1 MASLNPSQT
10 DMQRA
15 IRGTLNAHWRLLL
28 FQGIVMIILGI
39 VAVALPVAATI
50 AVDLYIGWLFL
61 IAGIV
66 GLAVMVSS
74 KNVQAFLWSL
84 LTAAL
89 SLAAG
94 ILLLWK
100 PVEGV
105 VSLTLVLT
113 AFFIVEGVFQ
123 SISSI
128 AYRDV
133 IGNSWVWM
141 LLSGLSDLALAA
153 IVISGW
159 PSTAAWVLGLLVGIN
174 LITSGWAIVMLAI
187 AGRDVV
193 RTLTGSAAA
202 AGH

>member
-28 FQGIVMIILGI
+28 FQGIVLIILGI
-39 VAVALPVAATI
+39 ASVALPVVSTI
-50 AVDLYIGWLFL
+50 VIELYVGWLFL

-100 PVEGV
+100 PVEGT

-113 AFFIVEGVFQ
+113 AFFIVEGVFH

-133 IGNSWVWM
+133 IGDSWVWM

-174 LITSGWAIVMLAI
+174 LITSGWAIVMLAV

-193 RTLTGSAAA
+193 KTLTGSAAA

>member
-28 FQGIVMIILGI
+28 FQGIVLIILGI
-39 VAVALPVAATI
+39 ASVALPVVSTI
-50 AVDLYIGWLFL
+50 VVDLYIGWLFL

-100 PVEGV
+100 PVEGA

-133 IGNSWVWM
+133 IGDSWVWM

-159 PSTAAWVLGLLVGIN
+159 PSTAAWSWVSSSVS
-174 LITSGWAIVMLAI
+174 T
-187 AGRDVV
+187 
-193 RTLTGSAAA
+193 
-202 AGH
+202 

>member
-28 FQGIVMIILGI
+28 FQGIVLIILGI
-39 VAVALPVAATI
+39 ASVALPVVSTI
-50 AVDLYIGWLFL
+50 VVELYVGWLFL

-100 PVEGV
+100 PVEGA

-133 IGNSWVWM
+133 IGDSWVWM

-174 LITSGWAIVMLAI
+174 LITSGWAIVMLAV

-193 RTLTGSAAA
+193 KTLTGSAAA